1 MNSQNKLI
9 ELKYQRAMADLNS
22 RIRKLKKKERNLTKQ
37 LKTLYSE
44 VPDSINGNS
53 AYSPVQLSDII
64 NDLKD
69 RIDEIAEKLDFLE
82 DERADKQQLQ
92 MSIQRRYEKY
102 KNLLMRFFEN
112 EVGDDEKRMII
123 LKLFERIT
131 ISRGTEEYAINFMMR
146 SDYADFV

>member
-1 MNSQNKLI
+1 MI
-9 ELKYQRAMADLNS
+9 E
-22 RIRKLKKKERNLTKQ
+22 
-37 LKTLYSE
+37 
-44 VPDSINGNS
+44 
-53 AYSPVQLSDII
+53 LSDII

-69 RIDEIAEKLDFLE
+69 RIDEIAEKLDSLE
-82 DERADKQQLQ
+82 DERADKRQLQ

-123 LKLFERIT
+123 LKLFEKIT
-131 ISRGTEEYAINFMMR
+131 VSRGTEEYAINYMMR

>member
-1 MNSQNKLI
+1 MDNMI
-9 ELKYQRAMADLNS
+9 E
-22 RIRKLKKKERNLTKQ
+22 
-37 LKTLYSE
+37 
-44 VPDSINGNS
+44 
-53 AYSPVQLSDII
+53 LSDII

-69 RIDEIAEKLDFLE
+69 RIDEIAEKLDSLE
-82 DERADKQQLQ
+82 DERADKRQLQ

-123 LKLFERIT
+123 LKLFEKIT
-131 ISRGTEEYAINFMMR
+131 VSRGTEEYAINFMMR

>member
-1 MNSQNKLI
+1 MI
-9 ELKYQRAMADLNS
+9 E
-22 RIRKLKKKERNLTKQ
+22 
-37 LKTLYSE
+37 
-44 VPDSINGNS
+44 
-53 AYSPVQLSDII
+53 LSDII

-69 RIDEIAEKLDFLE
+69 RIDEIAEKLDPLE

-102 KNLLMRFFEN
+102 KNLLMRFFED

-131 ISRGTEEYAINFMMR
+131 VSRGTEEYAINYMMR

>member
-1 MNSQNKLI
+1 MDNMI
-9 ELKYQRAMADLNS
+9 E
-22 RIRKLKKKERNLTKQ
+22 
-37 LKTLYSE
+37 
-44 VPDSINGNS
+44 
-53 AYSPVQLSDII
+53 LSDII

-69 RIDEIAEKLDFLE
+69 RIDEIAEKLDSLE

-123 LKLFERIT
+123 LKLFEKIT
-131 ISRGTEEYAINFMMR
+131 VSRGTEEYAINFMMR
-146 SDYADFV
+146 NDYADFV

>member
-1 MNSQNKLI
+1 MDNMI
-9 ELKYQRAMADLNS
+9 E
-22 RIRKLKKKERNLTKQ
+22 
-37 LKTLYSE
+37 
-44 VPDSINGNS
+44 
-53 AYSPVQLSDII
+53 LSDII

-69 RIDEIAEKLDFLE
+69 RIDEIAEKLDSLE

-123 LKLFERIT
+123 LKLFEKIT
-131 ISRGTEEYAINFMMR
+131 VSRGTEEYAINFMLR

>member
-1 MNSQNKLI
+1 MI
-9 ELKYQRAMADLNS
+9 E
-22 RIRKLKKKERNLTKQ
+22 
-37 LKTLYSE
+37 
-44 VPDSINGNS
+44 
-53 AYSPVQLSDII
+53 LSDII

-69 RIDEIAEKLDFLE
+69 RIDEIAEKLESLE

-102 KNLLMRFFEN
+102 KNLLMRFFED

-131 ISRGTEEYAINFMMR
+131 VSRGTEEYAINYMMR

>member
-1 MNSQNKLI
+1 MDNLI
-9 ELKYQRAMADLNS
+9 E
-22 RIRKLKKKERNLTKQ
+22 
-37 LKTLYSE
+37 
-44 VPDSINGNS
+44 
-53 AYSPVQLSDII
+53 LSDII

-69 RIDEIAEKLDFLE
+69 RIDEIAEKLDSLE

-123 LKLFERIT
+123 LKLFEKIT
-131 ISRGTEEYAINFMMR
+131 VSRGTEEYAINFMMR
-146 SDYADFV
+146 NDYADFV